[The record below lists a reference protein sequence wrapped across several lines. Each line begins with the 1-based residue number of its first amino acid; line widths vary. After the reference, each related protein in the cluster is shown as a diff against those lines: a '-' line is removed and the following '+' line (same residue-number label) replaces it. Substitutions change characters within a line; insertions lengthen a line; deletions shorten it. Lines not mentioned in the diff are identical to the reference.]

1 MCLLRAVQS
10 HSIAKQAMTKSKQGS
25 GKKHLQERNFEVVV
39 NHITI
44 NEDQLPRVSR
54 ESITA
59 LKHVL
64 GHDVRKYS
72 GTFHHKPGNDHV
84 HFLVVSEAPKTKSS
98 VNARIAASMALIFG
112 TETGFVEVKMFNVL
126 KADAGPAHGFK
137 GLGDYRSLYVNNN
150 DHANH
155 RPMDPEHRTVEFM
168 CGGDWEI
175 LHGGLRK
182 SAGRQGPVQVVT
194 AAIKAGTP
202 ELQCKTYEEFKRLME
217 AAAESMGCS
226 TYALPMVLGYCDKM
240 PKRQEGGLVRN
251 PVYDEEEFKALPKEQ
266 QTCQRERS
274 MKYVQGPKGSC
285 LREELVVAHEFH
297 QAHPPDFSRVRVL
310 EPVRKLQ
317 SGSGNLSVAKLK
329 QHYEEAFINLF
340 GHRPPSGWLADCAP
354 AQAQVRYNLPQLS
367 LPV

>member
-1 MCLLRAVQS
+1 
-10 HSIAKQAMTKSKQGS
+10 MTKSKQGS
-25 GKKHLQERNFEVVV
+25 DKRQLQERNFEIVV

-44 NEDQLPRVSR
+44 KEDQLPRISQ

-59 LKHVL
+59 LKHVF
-64 GHDVRKYS
+64 GHNIKKYS

-84 HFLVVSEAPKTKSS
+84 HLLVVSEAPKTKSA
-98 VNARIAASMALIFG
+98 VKACIATSMALIFG
-112 TETGFVEVKMFNVL
+112 TETGFVEVKMFNEL
-126 KADAGPAHGFK
+126 KADAGPAHGLN

-155 RPMDPEHRTVEFM
+155 RPKDPEHRTVEFM

-175 LHGGLRK
+175 SHGGARK

-202 ELQCKTYEEFKRLME
+202 ELQCKTYEEYKSLME
-217 AAAESMGCS
+217 AAAKSVGCS
-226 TYALPMVLGYCDKM
+226 TCALPMVLGYFGKV
-240 PKRQEGGLVRN
+240 PKRKEGNLFRN
-251 PVYDEEEFKALPKEQ
+251 PAYDEKEFKALPKEQ

-274 MKYVQGPKGSC
+274 MKYLQGPDGGC

-297 QAHPPDFSRVRVL
+297 QAHPPDFYRFRVL

-340 GHRPPSGWLADCAP
+340 GNRPPSGWLADRAP
-354 AQAQVRYNLPQLS
+354 AQAQIRYNLPPAVIAS
-367 LPV
+367 VMKAK